1 VATEPALSLRSLF
14 LLFLKVGVS
23 YGAGTGMAAVL
34 QDDLVRR
41 RHAMERGE
49 FMALYGLA
57 RVVPSGSMTALAVA
71 VAYRFQ
77 RYAGTIVALLAMI
90 LPGFVLTVL
99 LTVAYTLLAGS
110 TALRVVNTTLLPAAL
125 GIVAFSTY
133 RLARE
138 FLTPSLELCMAIVAT
153 ISVLALGLNPSLVLI
168 SGGVI
173 GALVLR
179 PRGAR

>member
-1 VATEPALSLRSLF
+1 VATEPALSLRAPF
-14 LLFLKVGVS
+14 LLFLKVGLS

-34 QDDLVRR
+34 QDDLVQR
-41 RHAMERGE
+41 RHAMERAE
-49 FMALYGLA
+49 FMSLYGLG

-90 LPGFVLTVL
+90 LPGFILTVL

-110 TALRVVNTTLLPAAL
+110 AALRVVNVTLLPAAL
-125 GIVAFSTY
+125 GIVAVSTF
-133 RLARE
+133 RLAQE
-138 FLTPSLELCMAIVAT
+138 FLRPSLELCLAVLAT
-153 ISVLALGLNPSLVLI
+153 ICVLGLGLNPSLLLI

-179 PRGAR
+179 PRRHR